1 MFEQVVGTAVAY
13 LDLNT
18 TGFNTKLKS
27 AWTDMNT
34 IGDKSLTLGQ
44 KIQGVGNSMQ
54 TIGNEMTKSFT
65 LPIVGAFGIAV
76 AKTTEFEKAMST
88 VQSLAQSGMQ
98 DVAKETDMLRQK
110 AIELGG
116 STKFTSKEVADAF
129 SYMALAGWDTEQ
141 MLENIS
147 SVLDLA
153 ASSDMDL
160 ARASDIV
167 TDSVSAFSKQGTTA
181 AEIVDMMAYAQAN
194 ANTTTEQLGE
204 GFSNAAA
211 NMNTAG
217 QSASTTIAIMSK
229 ASQEFLK
236 GAQGGTALSAVS
248 RDLVQKMFKVKDAA
262 EAADYAEQ
270 GFTSSTGD
278 LNDLIDQNVI
288 QIGKWLIP
296 LADAKGNFR
305 DFLDI
310 FDDIERAVSGLGS
323 LDATAALMDTFTSRS
338 IKEVKIL
345 LNEDIDSIR
354 EFRNELENS
363 TGTAAEQAQTR
374 LDNLAGSL
382 TFFKSALDNLL
393 IQLGERLT
401 PYIRQFADKLTELTS
416 KLASMSEEQFDKIM
430 KIGAAIAAL
439 GPALS
444 ILGKL
449 VTLTGGLFNLGR
461 AISNAGGIIKV
472 VGGAFKTFGTNIV
485 NVGEAFKLARAGFE
499 GFASQTSILGAA
511 LGSITAPMIA
521 IVALIGTLIA
531 AFVHLWQ
538 TNEEFRNNITQT
550 WEDLKAKFE
559 EAGKKITD
567 AINSLGFDFENIVEV
582 LKAAWEGLCELLAP
596 AFEGAFE
603 IIATVIGGIATNF
616 ADFIQII
623 TGLIKGLQS
632 GDWSLF
638 WEGMSN
644 IASDTI
650 DTLLSVFDSLAEY
663 IWNTIQIIGNWFGAD
678 WSMTWD
684 EAFQAVANWCEGVL
698 QWFEE
703 LPEKIQDFFVGIAEW
718 IVALPDKMIEGIAGI
733 IDSIAQWGSNLVE
746 KGKEAGSNFVDNV
759 VQFFDELPYKI
770 GYAIGFVVATIAQW
784 VVDMVEKAKEFGTNF
799 IQAIVE
805 WFQQLPE
812 RIEEF
817 IETTKQNIAQ
827 FVTDAVAKA
836 IELGTQFIDN
846 VVQFFQELPG
856 KILEFATMAIEN
868 IKKFKDDAIA
878 FAKEAGEKFIQNVV
892 EFITTLPNKVKEFLD
907 KTIEN
912 LKQWI
917 IDMGQKGKE
926 AIETLIENI
935 IETAKSIPDKMMEIG
950 KNIVEGVWNGIKEAK
965 DKFVENIQGFFK
977 GIVKGAKDAL
987 EIKSPSRVFA
997 NEVGKW
1003 IPLGIAEGVEEEMP
1017 DATNDIQDSIEEGME
1032 NVNPEVKLKTSV
1044 DTFGDTFVSTF
1055 DKLLSWMKMI
1065 EDSFID
1071 SINNMTN
1078 ALLQFANTTNN
1089 LSSISNMS
1097 NEYESMNMMSNQND
1111 KNYIQMLFE
1120 DMFSKLKDFIN
1131 EFAMI
1136 TSENAS
1142 GNNSAGENDW
1152 VFPIYLGNE
1161 LLDEYILTA
1170 QQRQNYVSGGR

>member
-18 TGFNTKLKS
+18 TGFNSKLKS
-27 AWTDMNT
+27 AWSDLNAV
-34 IGDKSLTLGQ
+34 GDKSLTLGQ
-44 KIQGVGNSMQ
+44 KIQGVGNGMQ
-54 TIGNEMTKSFT
+54 TIGNEMTKNFT
-65 LPIVGAFGIAV
+65 VPIVGAFGVAV

-129 SYMALAGWDTEQ
+129 SYMALAGWDTQQ
-141 MLENIS
+141 MLEGIAG
-147 SVLDLA
+147 VLDLA

-160 ARASDIV
+160 AQASDIV
-167 TDSVSAFSKQGTTA
+167 TDYLTAFGKEASYAGTM
-181 AEIVDMMAYAQAN
+181 VDMLSYAQAN
-194 ANTTTEQLGE
+194 SNTTTEQLGDA
-204 GFSNAAA
+204 FRNSAAV
-211 NMNTAG
+211 MNTGG
-217 QSASTTIAIMSK
+217 QTMETTVAILEAM
-229 ASQEFLK
+229 ANQGTK
-236 GAQGGTALSAVS
+236 GAQAGTALAATM
-248 RDLVQKMFKVKDAA
+248 RDLTQHMEKVGDATEAAQLA
-262 EAADYAEQ
+262 EAGYK
-270 GFTSSTGD
+270 SITGD
-278 LNDLIDQNVI
+278 MNDVIDRNI
-288 QIGKWLIP
+288 IYIGKWMIP
-296 LADAKGNFR
+296 VEDAQGNFR
-305 DFLDI
+305 DLVDI
-310 FDDIERAVSGLGS
+310 LG
-323 LDATAALMDTFTSRS
+323 DVETATNGMGSAQKSAALMDTFTARS
-338 IKEVKIL
+338 IKAVSEAL
-345 LNEDIDSIR
+345 TEGIDNIR
-354 EFRNELENS
+354 EYRDELNGS
-363 TGTAAEQAQTR
+363 AGTAAEQAQTR

-382 TFFKSALDNLL
+382 TLLKSALDNLL

-416 KLASMSEEQFDKIM
+416 KLASMSDEDFDKFI
-430 KIGAAIAAL
+430 KLAAGLAAL
-439 GPALS
+439 GPGLS

-449 VTLTGGLFNLGR
+449 ISLIGGLVNVIGPLFGALTGAEG
-461 AISNAGGIIKV
+461 A
-472 VGGAFKTFGTNIV
+472 VGGLT
-485 NVGEAFKLARAGFE
+485 
-499 GFASQTSILGAA
+499 AA
-511 LGSITAPMIA
+511 LGGLLSPATAIIA
-521 IVALIGTLIA
+521 IIGVLVA
-531 AFVHLWQ
+531 AFVSLW
-538 TNEEFRNNITQT
+538 TSSEEFRNSIIQT

-559 EAGKKITD
+559 EAGQKIVD
-567 AINSLGFDFENIVEV
+567 AFNSLGFEFESVIDI

-623 TGLIKGLQS
+623 TGLIKGLQF

-644 IASDTI
+644 IVSDTI

-684 EAFQAVANWCEGVL
+684 EAFQAVADWCEGVL

-718 IVALPDKMIEGIAGI
+718 IVALPDKMIEGLAGI
-733 IDSIAQWGSNLVE
+733 IDSIAQWGSDLVE

-817 IETTKQNIAQ
+817 IETTRQNIAQ

-892 EFITTLPNKVKEFLD
+892 EFITTLPDKVKEFLD

-917 IDMGQKGKE
+917 IDMGKKGKE
-926 AIETLIENI
+926 AIEELINKVV
-935 IETAKSIPDKMMEIG
+935 ETAKSIPDKMMEIG
-950 KNIVEGVWNGIKEAK
+950 KNIVEGVWNGIENAK
-965 DKFVENIQGFFK
+965 DWFKDKIQGFFS
-977 GIVKGAKDAL
+977 GLVDGAKDAL
-987 EIKSPSRVFA
+987 GISSPSKVFRDQ
-997 NEVGKW
+997 VGKW
-1003 IPLGIAEGVEEEMP
+1003 IPLGIAEGVEDEMP
-1017 DATNDIQDSIEEGME
+1017 QAASDIQSAIEDGME
-1032 NVNPEVKLKTSV
+1032 DVSPEVKLQTSV
-1044 DTFGDTFVSTF
+1044 ETFGDTFVSTF
-1055 DKLLSWMKMI
+1055 DNLLAWMEIM
-1065 EDSFID
+1065 ENSFID

-1078 ALLQFANTTNN
+1078 ALLQFANVVTN
-1089 LSSISNMS
+1089 LSMLSDMS
-1097 NEYESMNMMSNQND
+1097 NQYESMNMMANQND
-1111 KNYIQMLFE
+1111 QSYMQSMFE
-1120 DMFSKLKDFIN
+1120 DMFNRLSDFVN
-1131 EFAMI
+1131 EVAATF
-1136 TSENAS
+1136 
-1142 GNNSAGENDW
+1142 AGENTESNSDG
-1152 VFPIYLGNE
+1152 VKDLIIPIYIGNDQI
-1161 LLDEYILTA
+1161 DEYVITA

>member
-18 TGFNTKLKS
+18 TGFNAKLKT
-27 AWTDMNT
+27 AWDDMNT

-54 TIGNEMTKSFT
+54 TIGSEMTRSFT
-65 LPIVGAFGIAV
+65 VPIAGAFGIAV
-76 AKTTEFEKAMST
+76 AKTTEFEKSMST

-141 MLENIS
+141 MLEGIS
-147 SVLDLA
+147 GVLDLA

-160 ARASDIV
+160 AQASDIV
-167 TDSVSAFSKQGTTA
+167 TDYLTAFGKEASYAGTM
-181 AEIVDMMAYAQAN
+181 VDMLSYAQAN
-194 ANTTTEQLGE
+194 SNTTTEQLGDA
-204 GFSNAAA
+204 FRNAAA
-211 NMNTAG
+211 VMNTGG
-217 QSASTTIAIMSK
+217 QTMDTTVAILEAM
-229 ASQEFLK
+229 ANQGTK
-236 GAQGGTALSAVS
+236 GAQAGTALAATM
-248 RDLVQKMFKVKDAA
+248 RDLTQHMEKVGDATEAAQLA
-262 EAADYAEQ
+262 EAGYK
-270 GFTSSTGD
+270 SITGD
-278 LNDLIDQNVI
+278 MNDVIDRNI
-288 QIGKWLIP
+288 IYIGKWMIP
-296 LADAKGNFR
+296 VEDAQGNFR
-305 DFLDI
+305 DLVDI
-310 FDDIERAVSGLGS
+310 LG
-323 LDATAALMDTFTSRS
+323 DVETATDGMGSAQKSAALMDTFTARS
-338 IKEVKIL
+338 IKTVSEAL
-345 LNEDIDSIR
+345 TEGIDNIR
-354 EFRNELENS
+354 EYRDELNGS
-363 TGTAAEQAQTR
+363 GGTAAEQAKIR

-382 TFFKSALDNLL
+382 TLLKSALDNLL

-401 PYIRQFADKLTELTS
+401 PYIRKFADFLTELTS
-416 KLASMSEEQFDKIM
+416 KLASMSEEEFDKIM

-461 AISNAGGIIKV
+461 TISDAGGIIKI

-485 NVGEAFKLARAGFE
+485 NVVEAFKLARAGFE

-511 LGSITAPMIA
+511 LGSISAPMVA

-531 AFVHLWQ
+531 AFAHLWQ
-538 TNEEFRNNITQT
+538 TNEEFRNNMIAI
-550 WEDLKAKFE
+550 WDGLKEKFA
-559 EAGKKITD
+559 EAGQKITD

-582 LKAAWEGLCELLAP
+582 IKAAWEGLCELLAP

-603 IIATVIGGIATNF
+603 IIATVIGGIVTNF

-638 WEGMSN
+638 WEGMGN

-684 EAFQAVANWCEGVL
+684 EAFQAVADWCEGVL
-698 QWFEE
+698 QWFKE

-718 IVALPDKMIEGIAGI
+718 IVALPDKMIEGLAGI
-733 IDSIAQWGSNLVE
+733 INSIAQWGSDLVE

-770 GYAIGFVVATIAQW
+770 GYAIGFVIATIAQW

-892 EFITTLPNKVKEFLD
+892 EFITTLPDKVKEFLD

-950 KNIVEGVWNGIKEAK
+950 KNIVEGVWNGIENAK
-965 DKFVENIQGFFK
+965 DWFKDKIHSFFS
-977 GIVKGAKDAL
+977 GLVDGAKDAL
-987 EIKSPSRVFA
+987 GISSPSKVFRDQ
-997 NEVGKW
+997 VGKW
-1003 IPLGIAEGVEEEMP
+1003 IPLGIAEGVEDEMP
-1017 DATNDIQDSIEEGME
+1017 QAASDIQSAIEDGME
-1032 NVNPEVKLKTSV
+1032 DVSPEVKLQTSV
-1044 DTFGDTFVSTF
+1044 ETFGDTFVSTF
-1055 DKLLSWMKMI
+1055 DNLLAWMEIM
-1065 EDSFID
+1065 ENSFID

-1078 ALLQFANTTNN
+1078 ALLQFANVVTN
-1089 LSSISNMS
+1089 LSILSDMS
-1097 NEYESMNMMSNQND
+1097 NQYESMNMMVNQND
-1111 KNYIQMLFE
+1111 QNYMQSMFE
-1120 DMFSKLKDFIN
+1120 DMFNRLSDFVN
-1131 EFAMI
+1131 EVAATFAGG
-1136 TSENAS
+1136 NAESS
-1142 GNNSAGENDW
+1142 GDGVRDLII
-1152 VFPIYLGNE
+1152 PIYIGNDQI
-1161 LLDEYILTA
+1161 DEYVISA